1 MPILDATDGV
11 DAHSLFVFLREKER
25 KNKNNMQMAV
35 SAAMAVS
42 PPHGGVSI

>member
-11 DAHSLFVFLREKER
+11 DAHSLFVFLRER